1 MTTLPES
8 GNNGTDLA
16 RFPGAAEPKK
26 NRNGGNWVPSYDPS
40 WSFFLPPPPPWGQIK
55 GSNQIFVLFVNRFF
69 GCFPRKFFTNFG
81 ALHFQM
87 VVLTWVV
94 LTWEVLI

>member
-40 WSFFLPPPPPWGQIK
+40 WSFFLPPPHGGK
-55 GSNQIFVLFVNRFF
+55 
-69 GCFPRKFFTNFG
+69 
-81 ALHFQM
+81 
-87 VVLTWVV
+87 
-94 LTWEVLI
+94 